1 MAPRRKT
8 AQSRTPLIIGATVLV
23 LALVGAGLFHWKTT
37 ADRAAATIRAQ
48 QQWAGIRQTIVSR
61 LHQTAPIELGAVWA
75 MHTGRICGLV
85 NGKGS
90 FGGLTGMTPFFTDGP
105 RVLFS
110 FDLGSA
116 KFDQPWL
123 ECSGDSWIPLVS
135 GTTKEGYCGT
145 KAGAAHC
152 FMTDHA
158 PAGELR

>member
-8 AQSRTPLIIGATVLV
+8 RSSRAPWVIAGVV
-23 LALVGAGLFHWKTT
+23 LALVIAGAGVLHWK
-37 ADRAAATIRAQ
+37 AGVERDAAAQRDR
-48 QQWAGIRQTIVSR
+48 QQWTSIRQTIVAR
-61 LHQTAPIELGAVWA
+61 LHQSGPIELGAVWA

-105 RVLFS
+105 RVVFS

-123 ECSGDSWIPLVS
+123 ECSGDDWIPLVA
-135 GTTKEGYCGT
+135 GATTEGYCGT
-145 KAGAAHC
+145 KAGAPHC